1 MEPIPQIPVL
11 DEFGNVIHYAND
23 HKNGTQFL
31 RILDGNLVCFWKVE
45 DAISMDKL
53 NQTHPEIDLDHRIWR
68 LQGGFYV
75 EMEEIKRHKTD

>member
-31 RILDGNLVCFWKVE
+31 RILDGN
-45 DAISMDKL
+45 
-53 NQTHPEIDLDHRIWR
+53 
-68 LQGGFYV
+68 
-75 EMEEIKRHKTD
+75 